1 MSQMFTTSS
10 LRRRVVLAVPAAV
23 VTAAMLGTPAV
34 AAVPDPAGPVV
45 APAPTTL
52 NPSAQGII
60 MRDGGI
66 CDPIRW
72 GC

>member
-1 MSQMFTTSS
+1 MKK
-10 LRRRVVLAVPAAV
+10 LIAVPAAIV
-23 VTAAMLGTPAV
+23 VVAVMASPSV
-34 AAVPDPAGPVV
+34 AATASPASFQAVQSQS
-45 APAPTTL
+45 APAAGAQT
-52 NPSAQGII
+52 QGII

>member
-1 MSQMFTTSS
+1 MTNSRLMRTVPVA
-10 LRRRVVLAVPAAV
+10 LVAAALLVPAS
-23 VTAAMLGTPAV
+23 TAFAAPAV
-34 AAVPDPAGPVV
+34 GSFQATQAS
-45 APAPTTL
+45 PAPTG
-52 NPSAQGII
+52 QGII

>member
-1 MSQMFTTSS
+1 MTNSRLMRT
-10 LRRRVVLAVPAAV
+10 VPAALIAAALLV
-23 VTAAMLGTPAV
+23 PASTAF
-34 AAVPDPAGPVV
+34 AAPSIGSSQATQA
-45 APAPTTL
+45 APAPAT
-52 NPSAQGII
+52 QGII

>member
-1 MSQMFTTSS
+1 MKK
-10 LRRRVVLAVPAAV
+10 LIAVPAAIV
-23 VTAAMLGTPAV
+23 VVAVMASPSV
-34 AAVPDPAGPVV
+34 AATASPASFQAVQSQA
-45 APAPTTL
+45 APAPTT
-52 NPSAQGII
+52 QGII

>member
-1 MSQMFTTSS
+1 MTNSRLMRT
-10 LRRRVVLAVPAAV
+10 VPAALIAAALLV
-23 VTAAMLGTPAV
+23 PASTAFA
-34 AAVPDPAGPVV
+34 
-45 APAPTTL
+45 APATSSFQASQSQAAPAAG
-52 NPSAQGII
+52 AQGII

>member
-1 MSQMFTTSS
+1 MTNRLMRT
-10 LRRRVVLAVPAAV
+10 LPAALIAAAVLVPAS
-23 VTAAMLGTPAV
+23 TASAAPATGSFQ
-34 AAVPDPAGPVV
+34 AAPSQTTL
-45 APAPTTL
+45 APTT
-52 NPSAQGII
+52 QGII

>member
-1 MSQMFTTSS
+1 VAATASPASFQAVQSQS
-10 LRRRVVLAVPAAV
+10 APAA
-23 VTAAMLGTPAV
+23 
-34 AAVPDPAGPVV
+34 
-45 APAPTTL
+45 TT
-52 NPSAQGII
+52 QGII

>member
-1 MSQMFTTSS
+1 MTNRLVRT
-10 LRRRVVLAVPAAV
+10 LPAALIAAALLV
-23 VTAAMLGTPAV
+23 PTSTAL
-34 AAVPDPAGPVV
+34 AAPTVGSPQA
-45 APAPTTL
+45 ALAQAAPTT
-52 NPSAQGII
+52 QGII